1 MQPVNCSDS
10 TVTSAGNCAT
20 VQPLDCSDSTVTSTA
35 SSRTMDPADTHAVIL
50 KLPVFWADHPR
61 VWLQQAEAQ
70 FAVRN
75 VTADNTKYHYVVAAL
90 HQATALRVIDVL
102 EDPPQHNKYDNL
114 KRRLTYI
121 FGLSR
126 RQRVDQ
132 LLDIGLHSLGDRRPS
147 QLMDEMLALLGSHK
161 PCMLFESIF
170 LRCMPE
176 DIRLQ
181 LSTSSFDDLRALAKT
196 ADEFWQ
202 AKVQSGVVFA
212 SNTRTKRSA
221 TRKPAMTTSSGESPA
236 RDRDVCFYHQRF
248 GDAAR
253 TCVQP
258 CAFAGNDRA
267 GRQ

>member
-1 MQPVNCSDS
+1 
-10 TVTSAGNCAT
+10 
-20 VQPLDCSDSTVTSTA
+20 
-35 SSRTMDPADTHAVIL
+35 MDPADTHAVGL

-75 VTADNTKYHYVVAAL
+75 ATADNTKYHYVVAA
-90 HQATALRVIDVL
+90 HDQATALCVIDVL
-102 EDPPQHNKYDNL
+102 ENPTQHNKYDNL
-114 KRRLTYI
+114 KRRLTDI
-121 FGLSR
+121 VGLSR
-126 RQRVDQ
+126 RQRADQ

-147 QLMDEMLALLGSHK
+147 QLMDDMLALLGSHK

-181 LSTSSFDDLRALAKT
+181 LATSSFDDLRALAKT

-202 AKVQSGVVFA
+202 AKEQSAVVFA
-212 SNTRTKRSA
+212 SNTVPRDPRHENL
-221 TRKPAMTTSSGESPA
+221 RRQPAPA
-236 RDRDVCFYHQRF
+236 NLQQGIEMCASIINVSVMR
-248 GDAAR
+248 
-253 TCVQP
+253 P

>member
-1 MQPVNCSDS
+1 
-10 TVTSAGNCAT
+10 
-20 VQPLDCSDSTVTSTA
+20 
-35 SSRTMDPADTHAVIL
+35 MDTADTHAVGL
-50 KLPVFWADHPR
+50 KLPVLWADHPR

-90 HQATALRVIDVL
+90 DHATALRVIDML

-114 KRRLTYI
+114 KRRLTDI

-126 RQRVDQ
+126 RQRADQ

-147 QLMDEMLALLGSHK
+147 QLMDEMLALLGLHK
-161 PCMLFESIF
+161 PCMLFEGIF
-170 LRCMPE
+170 LRCMSE

-181 LSTSSFDDLRALAKT
+181 LATSSFDDLRAHAKT

-202 AKVQSGVVFA
+202 AKEQSAVVFA

-221 TRKPAMTTSSGESPA
+221 TRKLATTTSSGKSPA
-236 RDRDVCFYHQRF
+236 RDQRCVF
-248 GDAAR
+248 LSSTLSVMQPENAYSLALSRETTEPAVNSRYGGRRNQQLIVHCGR
-253 TCVQP
+253 TLSQTVL
-258 CAFAGNDRA
+258 G
-267 GRQ
+267 

>member
-1 MQPVNCSDS
+1 
-10 TVTSAGNCAT
+10 
-20 VQPLDCSDSTVTSTA
+20 
-35 SSRTMDPADTHAVIL
+35 MDPADAHAVGL
-50 KLPVFWADHPR
+50 KLPVFWADQPR

-90 HQATALRVIDVL
+90 DQATALGVIDVL

-126 RQRVDQ
+126 RQRADQ

-170 LRCMPE
+170 LR
-176 DIRLQ
+176 
-181 LSTSSFDDLRALAKT
+181 
-196 ADEFWQ
+196 
-202 AKVQSGVVFA
+202 
-212 SNTRTKRSA
+212 
-221 TRKPAMTTSSGESPA
+221 
-236 RDRDVCFYHQRF
+236 
-248 GDAAR
+248 
-253 TCVQP
+253 
-258 CAFAGNDRA
+258 
-267 GRQ
+267 

>member
-1 MQPVNCSDS
+1 
-10 TVTSAGNCAT
+10 
-20 VQPLDCSDSTVTSTA
+20 
-35 SSRTMDPADTHAVIL
+35 MDTADTHAVGL

-75 VTADNTKYHYVVAAL
+75 VTADNTKYHYVVSTL
-90 HQATALRVIDVL
+90 DQATALRVIDVL

-114 KRRLTYI
+114 KRRLTDI

-126 RQRVDQ
+126 RQRADQ

-147 QLMDEMLALLGSHK
+147 QLMDELLALLGSHK

-181 LSTSSFDDLRALAKT
+181 LATSSFDDLRPLVAKT
-196 ADEFWQ
+196 ADELWQ
-202 AKVQSGVVFA
+202 AREQSAVVFT

-221 TRKPAMTTSSGESPA
+221 TRRPATTTSSGESPA

-253 TCVQP
+253 KCVQP